1 MKQGRKQAINQGRNT
16 QASTQASMQA
26 SMKASKKLDKDIY
39 FEDEESEPCP
49 VGACYYLTLFYKTLL
64 ILEESPDDS
73 L

>member
-1 MKQGRKQAINQGRNT
+1 
-16 QASTQASMQA
+16 
-26 SMKASKKLDKDIY
+26 MKASKKLDKDIH

-49 VGACYYLTLFYKTLL
+49 VGACFYLTLFYKTLL

>member
-16 QASTQASMQA
+16 QAS
-26 SMKASKKLDKDIY
+26 MKASKKLDKDIH